1 MAVAYVVDLPVF
13 QGPLDLLLHLVRRHE
28 MDIYD
33 IPIAAL
39 ADQYM
44 ESIGDLSGVDL
55 DMAGEFL
62 VMAATLL
69 EIKSRMLLP
78 APPPDP
84 DLEEEDPRAELSR
97 RLVEYQVFKDAAEQM
112 RELEARS
119 SRLFGRG
126 GAEVANDYPYDGP
139 PYRNGTVEGLVRSLQ
154 RMLEEAASD
163 LSVPGDLPRDRWT
176 IPLKMRE
183 IAILLRR
190 ESGPVYFHETIEP
203 GAHRI
208 EIIVTFLAVLEML
221 IRGRLRLRQ
230 MEHWGAIILEP
241 AGPSERPPNDT
252 TAAATP
258 QGPAVTREPHGDR
271 NA

>member
-1 MAVAYVVDLPVF
+1 MAYVVDLPVF

-44 ESIGDLSGVDL
+44 ASIGDLGGLDL
-55 DMAGEFL
+55 DTAGEFL

-84 DLEEEDPRAELSR
+84 DAEEDEDPRAELSR
-97 RLVEYQVFKDAAEQM
+97 RLVEYQLFKDAAEQM
-112 RELEARS
+112 RELEAQS

-126 GAEVANDYPYDGP
+126 GVEVASDYPYDGP
-139 PYRNGTVEGLVRSLQ
+139 PYRNGTLDGLMRSLQ

-163 LSVPGDLPRDRWT
+163 LSMPADLPRDRWT

-183 IAILLRR
+183 IAILMHHNPA
-190 ESGPVYFHETIEP
+190 GVHFHETMEP

-208 EIIVTFLAVLEML
+208 EIIVTFLAVLEMMK
-221 IRGRLRLRQ
+221 RGRLRLRQ
-230 MEHWGAIILEP
+230 NSPWGAILLEP
-241 AGPSERPPNDT
+241 VPSDAVRPAAET
-252 TAAATP
+252 TE
-258 QGPAVTREPHGDR
+258 VEV
-271 NA
+271 